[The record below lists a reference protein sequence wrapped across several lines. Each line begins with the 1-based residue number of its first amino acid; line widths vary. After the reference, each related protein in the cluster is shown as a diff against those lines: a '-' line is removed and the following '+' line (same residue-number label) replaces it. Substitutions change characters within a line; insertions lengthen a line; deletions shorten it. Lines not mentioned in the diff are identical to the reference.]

1 MCLSLAL
8 GAACCFGG
16 APGPFGAVGELVG
29 CMQGRELG
37 VSAPR
42 LPRFILLASFSSTL
56 LAVSILDIVYD
67 CHLYA
72 VLQS

>member
-1 MCLSLAL
+1 MNFPVFHASLFDS
-8 GAACCFGG
+8 GAVCCFGG
-16 APGPFGAVGELVG
+16 APELVD
-29 CMQGRELG
+29 CTQGRELG

-56 LAVSILDIVYD
+56 FAVSILDIVYD

-72 VLQS
+72 VLPS